1 MNISNN
7 FITHN
12 SVQLKQNQQNS
23 RALSFKSETKKD
35 EVNLKSDDSEELI
48 KPNKYITML
57 SYMVATTTIGS
68 SLIEKV
74 KPGATFAFIA
84 IGALIGDI
92 MIKQT
97 EINDRLKKLES
108 KNK

>member
-23 RALSFKSETKKD
+23 KALSFKAETKKD
-35 EVNLKSDDSEELI
+35 EVSLKSADSEELI

-57 SYMVATTTIGS
+57 SYTLCGAGLGC
-68 SLIEKV
+68 LIEKKFGFLAV
-74 KPGATFAFIA
+74 ITTI
-84 IGALIGDI
+84 IGANLAENKVKIS
-92 MIKQT
+92 
-97 EINDRLKKLES
+97 ELNDKLKKIES
-108 KNK
+108 RNK